1 MALSIETPAPD
12 FTLSSKS
19 TEGLQRISLSQHR
32 GHSNVLLLFVPLAFT
47 EVCTKEFCDV
57 TQSLTAYASLNAVV
71 YGISGDSPFAQEA
84 WAQKNGIS
92 IPLLSDYD
100 HAVARA
106 YGVAYD
112 NFLPE
117 IGLGIS
123 GVAKRSA
130 FLIDRQGIIR
140 YAESHNDPHQI
151 PDFAKIQAQLSELEA
166 AHK

>member
-1 MALSIETPAPD
+1 MALSIDKPAPD
-12 FTLSSKS
+12 FTLSNKS

-32 GHSNVLLLFVPLAFT
+32 GQSHVVLLFFPLAFT
-47 EVCTKEFCDV
+47 DVCTQEFCDV
-57 TQSLTAYASLNAVV
+57 TQGLAAYSSLNAKV

-84 WAQKNGIS
+84 WAQKNRIG

-106 YGVAYD
+106 YGIAYD

-123 GVAKRSA
+123 GAAKRSA

-140 YAESHNDPHQI
+140 YMESSDNPKQL
-151 PDFAKIQAQLSELEA
+151 PDFEKIHAKLAELQ
-166 AHK
+166 

>member
-1 MALSIETPAPD
+1 MALPIDTPAPN

-19 TEGLQRISLSQHR
+19 TEGLKRISLSQHR
-32 GHSNVLLLFVPLAFT
+32 GHSNVLLLFFPLAFT
-47 EVCTKEFCDV
+47 DVCTKEFCGV
-57 TQSLTAYASLNAVV
+57 TQGLTAYASLNATV

-84 WAQKNGIS
+84 WAEKNRIG

-100 HAVARA
+100 HAIARA
-106 YGVAYD
+106 YEVAYD

-140 YAESHNDPHQI
+140 YTESHDEPHQL
-151 PDFAKIQAQLSELEA
+151 PDFAKIQAKLSELET
-166 AHK
+166 AH

>member
-1 MALSIETPAPD
+1 MALSIDSLAPD

-19 TEGLQRISLSQHR
+19 AEGLKRISLSEHR
-32 GHSNVLLLFVPLAFT
+32 DRSNVLLLFIPLAFT

-57 TQSLTAYASLNAVV
+57 TQGLTAYASLNAVV

-84 WAQKNGIS
+84 WAQKNRIG

-106 YGVAYD
+106 YGVAYE

-117 IGLGIS
+117 VGLGLS
-123 GVAKRSA
+123 GVAKRAA
-130 FLIDRQGIIR
+130 FLIDRQGMIR
-140 YAESHNDPHQI
+140 YAESHDDPQQV
-151 PDFAKIQAQLSELEA
+151 PDFAKIQAKLSELEA
-166 AHK
+166 AR